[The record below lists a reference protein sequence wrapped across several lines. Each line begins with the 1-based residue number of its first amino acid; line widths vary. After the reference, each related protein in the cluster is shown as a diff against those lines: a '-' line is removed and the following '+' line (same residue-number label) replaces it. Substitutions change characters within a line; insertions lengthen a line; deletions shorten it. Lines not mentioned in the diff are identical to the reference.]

1 MTMIADTA
9 DDNRAPAQD
18 QRKRGLAA
26 LLLKGA
32 AFTSLTAGCVLAI
45 CVGVPD
51 GNDYAKASV
60 LKHSAL
66 NRDVPRKIV
75 LVGGSNLAFG
85 IDSTIIRE
93 TTGCPVVNMGMNGYF
108 GPKFMLSEARPNLRP
123 GDVVVIAW
131 EYDNYYKTIEGA
143 SDDLL
148 MVTKANPNTF
158 AYLDLSQI
166 AGVIGRYPYVAQ
178 QKILRLMTWARSM
191 FKPKTKAAGPS
202 IEEIESLAGFT
213 KDGDLTSHLGVQW
226 TEAREQGIDLVNTPP
241 NRDIIPLMVDFVTDV
256 EKRGVAVMISFTPVI
271 RDFYATQR
279 REIDRVS
286 AELSSNPKLKV
297 PRPASE
303 FVFPSNQHFDTV
315 YHLNAEGRGIRSRML
330 ADDILAQF
338 GDRARCGIQPLRTKK
353 YHD

>member
-1 MTMIADTA
+1 
-9 DDNRAPAQD
+9 
-18 QRKRGLAA
+18 
-26 LLLKGA
+26 
-32 AFTSLTAGCVLAI
+32 
-45 CVGVPD
+45 
-51 GNDYAKASV
+51 
-60 LKHSAL
+60 
-66 NRDVPRKIV
+66 
-75 LVGGSNLAFG
+75 
-85 IDSTIIRE
+85 
-93 TTGCPVVNMGMNGYF
+93 
-108 GPKFMLSEARPNLRP
+108 
-123 GDVVVIAW
+123 
-131 EYDNYYKTIEGA
+131 
-143 SDDLL
+143 
-148 MVTKANPNTF
+148 
-158 AYLDLSQI
+158 
-166 AGVIGRYPYVAQ
+166 
-178 QKILRLMTWARSM
+178 M
-191 FKPKTKAAGPS
+191 FKPKTKAASPS

-226 TEAREQGIDLVNTPP
+226 TEEREQGIDLVNTPP

-256 EKRGVAVMISFTPVI
+256 EKRGVAAMISFTPVI
-271 RDFYATQR
+271 RDFYATQH